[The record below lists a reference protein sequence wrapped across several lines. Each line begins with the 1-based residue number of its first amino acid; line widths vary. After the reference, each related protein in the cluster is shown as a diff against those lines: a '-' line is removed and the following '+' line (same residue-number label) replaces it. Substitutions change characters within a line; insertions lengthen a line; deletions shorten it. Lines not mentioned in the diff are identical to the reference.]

1 MEYKATLSY
10 LKIAPRKVRLVVDL
24 VRGKKLEDARHQ
36 LQFSK
41 QRSAVSILKLLNS
54 AFSNAKNTKEN
65 LDTNMLF
72 VKEIFVD
79 EGPKLKRFRAR
90 ARGSAYGIQKK
101 TSHVTLVLSEKE
113 PKKSETRSTKSETN
127 LEIQKEKTKTKKL

>member
-1 MEYKATLSY
+1 MAEYKVTLSY
-10 LKIAPRKVRLVVDL
+10 LKIAPRKVRLIADFI
-24 VRGKKLEDARHQ
+24 RGKQLDYARHQ

-41 QRSAVSILKLLNS
+41 QRSAGPVLKLLNS
-54 AFSNAKNTKEN
+54 ALTNAKSMKEN
-65 LDTNMLF
+65 IDTNTLF

-101 TSHVTLVLSEKE
+101 TSHVTIVLSEQGQVKGQKLRVKGGE
-113 PKKSETRSTKSETN
+113 KAGVGKNKK
-127 LEIQKEKTKTKKL
+127 

>member
-101 TSHVTLVLSEKE
+101 TSHVTIVLSEQGQVKSQKLRVKGGE
-113 PKKSETRSTKSETN
+113 KAGVRKNKK
-127 LEIQKEKTKTKKL
+127 

>member
-101 TSHVTLVLSEKE
+101 TSHVTIVLSEQGQV
-113 PKKSETRSTKSETN
+113 KS
-127 LEIQKEKTKTKKL
+127 QKLRVKGGEKAGVRKNQK